1 MMRTPNQDKK
11 PSGSKM
17 GVLLQRSFST
27 VVLLGLLAGVLWWD
41 RELGYYGLVCIFCI
55 LASWEWRHMLLRSRK
70 ASQPNLSFLFGA
82 AYPVLLS
89 WACYVTK
96 FREIA
101 PTENAPFLIPLPLL
115 VALAAPVLLVVISFI
130 REMKYPVVGSRA
142 LRSVGTTLLSFIY
155 PGWLFAFAILAL
167 HLAYMRVGYVYPSI
181 VMCVLWVI
189 LVTKM
194 ADIFAY
200 VSGFLLGGRIF
211 SRRLIPHISPKKT
224 WEGILGSWV
233 LTNAAAIG
241 LVFPMFRVSVLSM
254 PQMLVLAG
262 CVSFIFLLSVYGD
275 LAGSLVKRSLA
286 IKDSGSLLPGIGGIF
301 DLIDSPSFTVP
312 FFWFLLA
319 CIG

>member
-1 MMRTPNQDKK
+1 MMRASDRDGK
-11 PSGSKM
+11 PSGSSM

-27 VVLLGLLAGVLWWD
+27 VVLLGLLAGALWLD
-41 RELGYYGLVCIFCI
+41 CEPGYYGLICIFCI
-55 LASWEWRHMLLRSRK
+55 LAAWEWRRMLLFSGK
-70 ASQPNLSFLFGA
+70 ACQPNLGFLFGA

-89 WACYVTK
+89 AACCMTRL
-96 FREIA
+96 REGGIA
-101 PTENAPFLIPLPLL
+101 EEAFLPVPLPLL
-115 VALAAPVLLVVISFI
+115 VALAAPALLAVVAFI
-130 REMKYPVVGSRA
+130 GAMRRPAAGSRP
-142 LRSVGTTLLSFIY
+142 LRAVGTTLLSFIY
-155 PGWLFAFAILAL
+155 PVWLFCFSILAL
-167 HLAYMRVGYVYPSI
+167 HLAYIRAGYVSPAI

-200 VSGFLLGGRIF
+200 VSGFLMGGRIF

-224 WEGILGSWV
+224 WEGVLGSWV

-241 LVFPMFRVSVLSM
+241 LVFPMFRVSSLSVT
-254 PQMLVLAG
+254 QMLVLSG
-262 CVSFIFLLSVYGD
+262 CVSFIFLLSVCGD
-275 LAGSLVKRSLA
+275 LAGSLVKRSLS
-286 IKDSGSLLPGIGGIF
+286 IKDSGSLLPGIGGVF